1 MRAAAREVAGR
12 GASGGGL
19 PHTRAVPVRK
29 RNCFE
34 DSCPV
39 VLLAWRRTLHLA
51 RTPENMMAAVVGVS
65 LHDCAGFESKHQS
78 DCARPTRADQHAAM
92 SRR

>member
-1 MRAAAREVAGR
+1 MALL
-12 GASGGGL
+12 GGGC
-19 PHTRAVPVRK
+19 HTPGLCQCESEIVLKTLAP
-29 RNCFE
+29 
-34 DSCPV
+34 SCC
-39 VLLAWRRTLHLA
+39 WRGGG